1 MLRLIQIFFFTS
13 FLISQ
18 DMQAKYVTAYTI
30 DAKIFGEFETILE
43 YVAAPSYARLHGE
56 FSAKRWIFR
65 WLNGERGALSV
76 PGTNNTLSYNVKRER
91 YWLNPPGKHNFL
103 SNLFADWKWGKENNT
118 EDTEKDLKTENEE
131 EDKNEF
137 FTEFYNDIFEE
148 GAVPHISRYP
158 NNGIEEVNG
167 FKSKKWTTSIA
178 TKKNKMVIEEWMV
191 GELPL
196 RDSLFLYIESAVKSD
211 TSSTNLGMLRLSS
224 YDFIIGLDST
234 SKIERLNGN
243 IVMAKLSIDSDK
255 SFLKS
260 ASFEIRELY
269 MGPFSASSFAIPK
282 EFERIELVKGNR

>member
-1 MLRLIQIFFFTS
+1 
-13 FLISQ
+13 
-18 DMQAKYVTAYTI
+18 MQAKYVTAYTI
-30 DAKIFGEFETILE
+30 DAKILGEFETILE
-43 YVAAPSYARLHGE
+43 YVAASGYARLHSE

-65 WLNGERGALSV
+65 WLNGERGALSI

-91 YWLNPPGKHNFL
+91 YWLNPPGEYNLF
-103 SNLFADWKWGKENNT
+103 SNLFADWNWGKENNT
-118 EDTEKDLKTENEE
+118 EDTEKDLKTEDEE
-131 EDKNEF
+131 EEKGEF

-148 GAVPHISRYP
+148 GAVPLISRYP

-178 TKKNKMVIEEWMV
+178 TKNNKMVIEEWMV
-191 GELPL
+191 DELPL
-196 RDSLFLYIESAVKSD
+196 RDSLFLYIQSTLKSD
-211 TSSTNLGMLRLSS
+211 TSSTNFGMLRLSS
-224 YDFIIGLDST
+224 YDFIRGIDST
-234 SKIERLNGN
+234 SKIERLNGS

-260 ASFEIRELY
+260 ASFEIKELY